1 LPKTHQPKRS
11 SIHDQHISE
20 SLGNYAGRYHGPA
33 DDQLASYDPN
43 KRHVKKYKYFQGKAM
58 GEVVETIPVIRSYS
72 EQKKIG
78 EGYLEYLKALP
89 KKKQQSESTTEID

>member
-1 LPKTHQPKRS
+1 
-11 SIHDQHISE
+11 
-20 SLGNYAGRYHGPA
+20 
-33 DDQLASYDPN
+33 
-43 KRHVKKYKYFQGKAM
+43 M